1 MPDHRATPE
10 SAPWP
15 AAIALQC
22 AQGPPRVCATL
33 MDRTYVA
40 ANPRRH
46 PQGHP
51 VDAAGDLSVHR
62 DGRAGQGADCEIF
75 HRAGGLGALCRK
87 GRAGPAVSWPRPHR
101 PDPSH
106 AVSADP
112 SGALGL
118 STGGNRAA
126 FGLGGVLRR
135 QRAVDTPCWPEGGAV
150 DLDAAGG
157 PVRNPCYQ
165 PCPAVFLDAD
175 RPCGS
180 AGLSAAGY
188 AWQRRAALHHQV
200 FLDGRGFGGGTL
212 CLSGHRHR
220 HLLGQRTL
228 RRIPRPVDR
237 DRRACDRGGGSLCLA
252 SGNRR
257 PAGIDEPARMAE
269 KLRFQPA
276 AFASNLVLRGVI
288 WALLAIPYRWRIPLA
303 GWVVSR
309 ILSPVA
315 GYGKRVRAN
324 LALIFPDM
332 PQAEVARMVR
342 AVPDNAG
349 RTLVEVYSG
358 AEFKAKVADS
368 RITGAG
374 LSAIL
379 QARDR
384 GQGVILVS
392 GHFGNYDVPRAV
404 LSAQGHLVGALYKPF
419 SNPFFDK
426 HYRRTISAIGT
437 PIFPRGRRG
446 LAEMVQHL
454 RAGGLLGI
462 LIDQSIEHG
471 APLTF
476 FGKRART
483 ALSAA
488 ELALKYN
495 CLLVPVY
502 GVRQPDGLSFELVI
516 EDPIPASTPEKMTQ
530 SLNDSLEP
538 IALSCTIT
546 TTASSPGASASRVM
560 GSVPLQSAIFTQDVT
575 IL

>member
-1 MPDHRATPE
+1 
-10 SAPWP
+10 
-15 AAIALQC
+15 
-22 AQGPPRVCATL
+22 
-33 MDRTYVA
+33 
-40 ANPRRH
+40 
-46 PQGHP
+46 
-51 VDAAGDLSVHR
+51 
-62 DGRAGQGADCEIF
+62 
-75 HRAGGLGALCRK
+75 
-87 GRAGPAVSWPRPHR
+87 
-101 PDPSH
+101 
-106 AVSADP
+106 
-112 SGALGL
+112 
-118 STGGNRAA
+118 
-126 FGLGGVLRR
+126 
-135 QRAVDTPCWPEGGAV
+135 
-150 DLDAAGG
+150 
-157 PVRNPCYQ
+157 
-165 PCPAVFLDAD
+165 
-175 RPCGS
+175 
-180 AGLSAAGY
+180 
-188 AWQRRAALHHQV
+188 
-200 FLDGRGFGGGTL
+200 
-212 CLSGHRHR
+212 
-220 HLLGQRTL
+220 
-228 RRIPRPVDR
+228 
-237 DRRACDRGGGSLCLA
+237 
-252 SGNRR
+252 
-257 PAGIDEPARMAE
+257 MAE

-530 SLNDSLEP
+530 ALNDSLEA
-538 IALSCTIT
+538 IARQHLDQWFWIH
-546 TTASSPGASASRVM
+546 RRWK
-560 GSVPLQSAIFTQDVT
+560 
-575 IL
+575 

>member
-1 MPDHRATPE
+1 MLARRRGRGPRCCWRPCSE
-10 SAPWP
+10 PLLP
-15 AAIALQC
+15 ALPCRFSGRRSPLRIC
-22 AQGPPRVCATL
+22 RSFCCWVCL
-33 MDRTYVA
+33 A
-40 ANPRRH
+40 AARSF
-46 PQGHP
+46 
-51 VDAAGDLSVHR
+51 ASSSLSR
-62 DGRAGQGADCEIF
+62 
-75 HRAGGLGALCRK
+75 
-87 GRAGPAVSWPRPHR
+87 WPR
-101 PDPSH
+101 
-106 AVSADP
+106 
-112 SGALGL
+112 
-118 STGGNRAA
+118 
-126 FGLGGVLRR
+126 LRR
-135 QRAVDTPCWPEGGAV
+135 WHPLPIWASSPP
-150 DLDAAGG
+150 
-157 PVRNPCYQ
+157 
-165 PCPAVFLDAD
+165 
-175 RPCGS
+175 
-180 AGLSAAGY
+180 
-188 AWQRRAALHHQV
+188 
-200 FLDGRGFGGGTL
+200 
-212 CLSGHRHR
+212 
-220 HLLGQRTL
+220 
-228 RRIPRPVDR
+228 PVDR

-288 WALLAIPYRWRIPLA
+288 WALLSISYFWRIPLA

-404 LSAQGHLVGALYKPF
+404 LSARGLLVGALYKPF

-476 FGKRART
+476 FGR
-483 ALSAA
+483 S
-488 ELALKYN
+488 
-495 CLLVPVY
+495 
-502 GVRQPDGLSFELVI
+502 
-516 EDPIPASTPEKMTQ
+516 
-530 SLNDSLEP
+530 
-538 IALSCTIT
+538 
-546 TTASSPGASASRVM
+546 
-560 GSVPLQSAIFTQDVT
+560 
-575 IL
+575 